1 MPNKLQ
7 RPSKIAFHPDYL
19 LILLLS
25 VLSALSLL
33 AIYGA
38 LPLLATGRSGFD
50 LIIKQVL
57 WIIIAIILLVVLII
71 LGVDRLFTSIKVIYW
86 VLFALLV
93 VLLVDKYMIDLP
105 LISPV
110 NGTTAWITL
119 PGLGTLQPS
128 EFMKIALL
136 ILCANIIHEHNQNKV
151 SATFT
156 DDIKLF
162 FKIALYVVPALLL
175 IVVQPDTGIPIVIVV
190 GILVMLAISGIRKEW
205 IFYSGLLLIG
215 VVSLFLFLFF
225 NFEEVLINIVG
236 ASYRL
241 NRFYGWLRT
250 EQYISSYGLQLYQS
264 LLAVGSSG
272 LFGHGLQSVVI
283 NMIEPQNDFIFA
295 VFAQDFG
302 FIGASFLILIQLM
315 LDLKIISIAMKFKGR
330 REKYLVAGVI
340 GMLLFQQFQNMGMII
355 GLMPI
360 TGITLPFISAGGSS
374 LLSYVPALAILFVM
388 SSNNKRKR
396 TY

>member
-1 MPNKLQ
+1 MTSKLKRPNKI
-7 RPSKIAFHPDYL
+7 KFHPDYT

-38 LPLLATGRSGFD
+38 LPLLPTWKSGYD
-50 LIIKQVL
+50 LIIKQVI
-57 WIIIAIILLVVLII
+57 WILISIGLLVILIN
-71 LGVDRLFTSIKVIYW
+71 LGVDRLFTGIKVAYW
-86 VLFALLV
+86 VLMGLLMI
-93 VLLVDKYMIDLP
+93 LLVDKFLIDLP
-105 LISPV
+105 LIAPV
-110 NGTTAWITL
+110 NGTTAWFII
-119 PGLGTLQPS
+119 PGLGTIQPS
-128 EFMKIALL
+128 EFMKMVLL
-136 ILCANIIHEHNQNKV
+136 ILSANLIHEHNENKLE
-151 SATFT
+151 SSYK

-162 FKIALYVVPALLL
+162 ISIAKYALPALIL
-175 IVVQPDTGIPIVIVV
+175 IVAQPDTGIPIVITI

-205 IFYSGLLLIG
+205 IIG
-215 VVSLFLFLFF
+215 TAVFLFVFVSLGLYLFL
-225 NFEEVLINIVG
+225 NFEDVLINVVG

-241 NRFYGWLRT
+241 NRLYGWLRT

-272 LFGHGLQSVVI
+272 LFGHGLQSLVI

-295 VFAQDFG
+295 VFAQDYG
-302 FIGASFLILIQLM
+302 FVGASFLLLIQLL
-315 LDLKIISIAMKFKGR
+315 LDLKIISIAMTYKKR
-330 REKYLVAGVI
+330 REKYLIAGVI

-360 TGITLPFISAGGSS
+360 TGITLPFVSAGGSS
-374 LLSYVPALAILFVM
+374 LLSYVPALAVLFAM
-388 SSNNKRKR
+388 SSTIKRKR